1 MSSRTP
7 AGTAYELAGPLE
19 GPAVVLIHGV
29 GLHRGIWQWHVPALA
44 ERYRVLTYDLPGH
57 GESAP
62 PAATPSLAVFGEQL
76 RELLDH
82 VGIAHA
88 ALVGFSLGGMI
99 NRHFALAHPDRVDA
113 LAVLNAPHE
122 RSPEE
127 QARVEERARRVA
139 SGGSEATIEDAL
151 RRWFTEAFRERN
163 ADFLARVRE
172 WRAMADPASYAA
184 SVQVLAAGVPEL
196 VRPDPPIAQPTLVM
210 TGEHDTGSTPAMA
223 RAIATEIA
231 AARVRIVPG
240 LQHLGLLERPEHFT
254 GPVLE
259 FLDTTIGAR
268 SAPRGGEYQHA

>member
-1 MSSRTP
+1 MPSRTP
-7 AGTAYELAGPLE
+7 AGTAHELAGPADQ
-19 GPAVVLIHGV
+19 PAVVLIHGV
-29 GLHRGIWQWHVPALA
+29 GLHRGIWQWHAPALA
-44 ERYRVLTYDLPGH
+44 EHYRVLSYDLPGH

-62 PAATPSLAVFGEQL
+62 PAATPSLAAFSEQL

-82 VGIAHA
+82 VGIDHA

-127 QARVEERARRVA
+127 QARVEERAAQVA
-139 SGGSEATIEDAL
+139 AGGSDATIEDAL
-151 RRWFTEAFRERN
+151 KRWFTEAFRAGN
-163 ADFLARVRE
+163 PDFLERVRA

-196 VRPDPPIAQPTLVM
+196 VRPDPPITRPTLVI

-223 RAIATEIA
+223 RAIAAEIED
-231 AARVRIVPG
+231 ARTLIVPG
-240 LQHLGLLERPEHFT
+240 LQHLGLLERPEQFT
-254 GPVLE
+254 APILE